1 MPTENGERRRAGRWS
16 PALTEPLSRVRL
28 RAGRELA
35 VVNVSVHG
43 VLVEGAMRLLPGT
56 HVDVHIM
63 GTHGRVLVRARVVRC
78 AVWALLADLVHYRGA
93 LSFDRA
99 VELARPATAPGAGV
113 SSAA

>member
-1 MPTENGERRRAGRWS
+1 MPTEHGEQRRASRWY
-16 PALTEPLSRVRL
+16 PAATEPVSRVRL

-35 VVNVSVHG
+35 VINVSVQG

-99 VELARPATAPGAGV
+99 VELAERAIAPGADI
-113 SSAA
+113 SPAA